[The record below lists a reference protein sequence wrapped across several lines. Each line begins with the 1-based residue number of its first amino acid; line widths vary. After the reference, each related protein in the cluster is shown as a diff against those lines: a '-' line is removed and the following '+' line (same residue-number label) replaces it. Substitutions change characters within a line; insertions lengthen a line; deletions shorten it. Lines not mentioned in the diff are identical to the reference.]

1 MKIIKSQT
9 VTILNLSSALRIQV
23 WAKKHLPIENSQL
36 ALQLILII
44 SYNTMIK
51 KPLTLKLLFHSVD
64 FSEAGIRK
72 QLRKL
77 LVEDWCCL
85 VEDVKDKRLKLV
97 VAQPKMLNAL
107 SEYSELLTSAYKKV
121 QNKRTNKLVL
131 DSP

>member
-1 MKIIKSQT
+1 MKIIKSQKA
-9 VTILNLSSALRIQV
+9 TILNLSSSLRIQV
-23 WAKKHLPIENSQL
+23 WAKKNLPIENSQL

-64 FSEAGIRK
+64 FSEAGVRK

-77 LVEDWCCL
+77 LIEDWCCL
-85 VEDVKDKRLKLV
+85 VEDLKDKRLKLV

-107 SEYSELLTSAYKKV
+107 SEYSELLTSAYK
-121 QNKRTNKLVL
+121 QSSKRTIQQIGT
-131 DSP
+131 